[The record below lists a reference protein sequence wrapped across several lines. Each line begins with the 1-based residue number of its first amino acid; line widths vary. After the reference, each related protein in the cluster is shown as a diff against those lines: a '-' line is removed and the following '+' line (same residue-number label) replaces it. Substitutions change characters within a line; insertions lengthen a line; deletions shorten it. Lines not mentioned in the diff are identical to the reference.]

1 MKKWM
6 AFLLAL
12 LMPALPAL
20 AEVPERVQVEENVYR
35 LTVEETGEVLL
46 LTVDAEGNP
55 LRLETEVPAQVEAAG
70 EQSRE
75 GAEEVVRQE
84 YSTGR
89 VLSAQLT
96 EDGSRALAVL
106 ADDLCGMIEVCGEAI
121 VSRALEYGEFA
132 EDGMLTESG
141 AMAAMRLLRSEANI
155 VELELDEDDG
165 ALVYEGEACIGDVE
179 YEFELNAYTGKLLE
193 WDRD

>member
-12 LMPALPAL
+12 LMLALPAL
-20 AEVPERVQVEENVYR
+20 AEAPERVQVEENVYR

-75 GAEEVVRQE
+75 GAEEAVRQE

-179 YEFELNAYTGKLLE
+179 YEFELNAHTGKLLE
-193 WDRD
+193 WEAD